1 MNTDNCLKVRSWM
14 SNKNLRALVQ
24 QRSQSAAATSVVS
37 APPSVYKPR
46 LGEGVGVDITSTR
59 NVVVGGVPQITVTF
73 DLGKT
78 EVPSRKFYSNALQ
91 VLEDDGVFH
100 LCFGQKRLF
109 NGNAKNVVLRS
120 LIDVVMTEEAIRNL
134 LFIVKDL
141 DFDAGRKIGLS
152 NFTEE
157 PSQTLPLNANFVAT
171 SVGKDESCLDFYQGS
186 GFELAAVAAGQPR
199 LHLDPV
205 VRLFLPSALL
215 RSMILDLRKR
225 SPANQ
230 EKSAMEV

>member
-1 MNTDNCLKVRSWM
+1 MNA
-14 SNKNLRALVQ
+14 KNLRALVQ
-24 QRSQSAAATSVVS
+24 QRGQSAAATSLVP
-37 APPSVYKPR
+37 AQPTVYKPR

-59 NVVVGGVPQITVTF
+59 NMVVGGVPQITVTF

-91 VLEDDGVFH
+91 ILEEDGVFH

-109 NGNAKNVVLRS
+109 NNNSKNVVLRS
-120 LIDVVMTEEAIRNL
+120 LIDVVMTGEAIQNL
-134 LFIVKDL
+134 LFILRDVN
-141 DFDAGRKIGLS
+141 FDVGSKIELLS
-152 NFTEE
+152 FTEE

-186 GFELAAVAAGQPR
+186 GFELAAVAAGQPK

-205 VRLFLPSALL
+205 VRVFLSSGLL

-225 SPANQ
+225 RPVIQ